1 MYNQGDFYLEGVLMF
16 QKLHNDNSKKFMQ
29 KVLLFIDNVITES
42 SNSDDSNKVLVSGI
56 LSVRDAIFSEIVRD
70 NQIDQI
76 SAILAQQEA
85 KKKEQENQ
93 KDLGQETKSAS
104 DQSV

>member
-1 MYNQGDFYLEGVLMF
+1 MF

-29 KVLLFIDNVITES
+29 KVLLFIDTVISES
-42 SNSDDSNKVLVSGI
+42 SSSDDSSKVLVSGI

-76 SAILAQQEA
+76 TAVLAQQEA

-93 KDLGQETKSAS
+93 KDLNQETESDN
-104 DQSV
+104 DQSA

>member
-1 MYNQGDFYLEGVLMF
+1 MF